1 MPLSPFSKYRRD
13 VKSTP
18 GHDHNA
24 KPIPADQALTLPD
37 DVTISPT
44 ALVCS
49 RQLTIDEWKS
59 LGCTLWQLEGS
70 IKWWLGDWWHYGF
83 HRYGDRK
90 AVATAKKT
98 FGGKRSYAFQTLMNY
113 GYVAG
118 RVQTSRRREV
128 LSFSHHVVVPPLEPD
143 QQERWLSAAAEGGL
157 SVAKLEQKM
166 FEDGHPGGE
175 FTEDERALHYLRR
188 LMKAAQISPWFT
200 FGPPPWEREDI
211 EDHIARHL
219 ERNLFSLQFAALA
232 KSVEEAATFWSKTA
246 EFVRRIEK
254 NVRAIAPQSDSRGA
268 ATDLSALSV
277 VPLGF
282 DTQPAKDGYDYFKEC
297 DAVFG
302 HERAQRGGQS

>member
-37 DVTISPT
+37 DVTVSPT

-70 IKWWLGDWWHYGF
+70 IKWWIGDWWHYGF

-128 LSFSHHVVVPPLEPD
+128 LSFSHHVVVAPLEPEE
-143 QQERWLSAAAEGGL
+143 QERWLSAAVEGGL

-166 FEDGHPGGE
+166 FEDGHPGGK
-175 FTEDERALHYLRR
+175 FTEDERTRHYLRR
-188 LMKAAQISPWFT
+188 LVDEARVSPRVT
-200 FGPPPWEREDI
+200 FGGPPWENSSLEDY
-211 EDHIARHL
+211 L
-219 ERNLFSLQFAALA
+219 ERNCHLPPGLA
-232 KSVEEAATFWSKTA
+232 KLAEVFEEAAAFWSNTA
-246 EFVRRIEK
+246 QFVRRIGAK
-254 NVRAIAPQSDSRGA
+254 APQHDNRGA